1 MGKERSDA
9 LIMMTLT
16 LPGVAITYNG
26 EEIVMEDTFITWEQ
40 TQDPSAINAGEEE
53 YLKYT
58 RDPQRTP
65 MQWSAERNA
74 GFSLANSTWLPVNPN
89 YETVNVEKEKYG
101 GHTHYSVYKDLVA
114 LRELDTL
121 KKGDLKT
128 EVLEEDVMVVVR
140 SREGLPTIVTVCNFE
155 KSTRTVNLLDVA
167 ALPEELKVVIS
178 SVGSNIVSS

>member
-1 MGKERSDA
+1 
-9 LIMMTLT
+9 MMTLT

-40 TQDPSAINAGEEE
+40 TQDPPALMAGEEN
-53 YLKYT
+53 YLKFT

-65 MQWSAERNA
+65 MQWSADKNA
-74 GFSLANSTWLPVNPN
+74 GFSVANSTWLPVNPN

-101 GHTHYSVYKDLVA
+101 GDTHYHVYKDLVA
-114 LRELDTL
+114 LRESDTL

-128 EVLEEDVMVVVR
+128 EVLEEDVMVIVR
-140 SREGLPTIVTVCNFE
+140 SRKGLPTFVTVSNFE
-155 KSTRTVNLLDVA
+155 KSIRTVNLLDVA
-167 ALPEELKVVIS
+167 ALPKQLKVVIA